1 VVFSIVPAI
10 FLKNLYGPS
19 EAYCWLSGDGKYEFL
34 AKALLVYLPL
44 VISGVLTGFW
54 CFRMRKWVKFLLRRN
69 VSQDFIKLLYFP
81 LIMFLCNS
89 GVVAH
94 GVLKEFGMNLASLT
108 SVFIIIRQAQGLLNG
123 LVYVL
128 NNRVR
133 KAVRRKWV
141 RKINRERSNS
151 AEGQYDLPFI
161 YNISSTFVED
171 SGVNNEDFSK
181 YFNTKQTTIDV

>member
-1 VVFSIVPAI
+1 
-10 FLKNLYGPS
+10 
-19 EAYCWLSGDGKYEFL
+19 
-34 AKALLVYLPL
+34 VYLPL

-54 CFRMRKWVKFLLRRN
+54 CFKMRKWVKFLLRRN

-81 LIMFLCNS
+81 LIMFLCNI

-94 GVLKEFGMNLASLT
+94 GVLKEFGVNMVGLT
-108 SVFIIIRQAQGLLNG
+108 SVFIMMRQAQGLLNG

-161 YNISSTFVED
+161 YNVGSTFVED
-171 SGVNNEDFSK
+171 SDVNNQDFSK